1 MESLF
6 GKLTAGNRFFFSEFS
21 YIPMKMTIKTILAST
36 LATSWLA
43 LSGITHAGV
52 CTNASFSI
60 PAFHFS
66 KTYHN
71 AAENPAAGT
80 LLPNVHSWQL
90 DKYSATCFCST
101 SKTPRRT
108 YFFTRIWLESAGGET
123 INGKDIQFFR
133 INPYVEVGVEL
144 FLGGAVQRYMPLPWW
159 NPLTNDEAQG
169 EDSCTYNTAVSS
181 YMVDR
186 HNLDTGTRGRVHL
199 RISKPF
205 SGTVNVP
212 AFVVFQLLGAT
223 DSSAEYNAFPLE
235 NLVMSLNV
243 SVPQSCTLAAGQVAS
258 IDFGALPPEALA
270 TPGGADK
277 NAVKRTFQIQ
287 CNNIAS
293 GAAVQLSLEGQP
305 QGQDPRYLATSHSAV
320 GIAME
325 SSGKLVPP
333 TPPGATPAGSQ
344 HIPIALD
351 YQSQQAQFQLLA
363 WPVKMTTR
371 PSPAPFQ
378 GSATLRFDF
387 E

>member
-1 MESLF
+1 
-6 GKLTAGNRFFFSEFS
+6 
-21 YIPMKMTIKTILAST
+21 MKMTIKTILAST

-43 LSGITHAGV
+43 LSGITHAGF
-52 CTNASFSI
+52 CSNAGLNI
-60 PAFHFS
+60 PALHFN

-80 LLPNVHSWQL
+80 LLPNLHSWQL
-90 DKYSATCFCST
+90 DKYSATCYCSA
-101 SKTPRRT
+101 SRTPRRT
-108 YFFTRIWLESAGGET
+108 YFFTDIWLESADWET
-123 INGKDIQFFR
+123 INGKDIKFFR

-159 NPLTNDEAQG
+159 SPYTNDEAQG
-169 EDSCTYNTAVSS
+169 EESCTYNPSSSS
-181 YMVDR
+181 YIVER
-186 HNLDTGTRGRVHL
+186 HNLDTGTRGQVHL

-212 AFVVFQLLGAT
+212 AFTVFRLLAST
-223 DSSAEYNAFPLE
+223 DDAVQGNIFSLAS
-235 NLVMSLNV
+235 LVMSLNV

-270 TPGGADK
+270 TPGGADT

-371 PSPAPFQ
+371 PLPGPFQ